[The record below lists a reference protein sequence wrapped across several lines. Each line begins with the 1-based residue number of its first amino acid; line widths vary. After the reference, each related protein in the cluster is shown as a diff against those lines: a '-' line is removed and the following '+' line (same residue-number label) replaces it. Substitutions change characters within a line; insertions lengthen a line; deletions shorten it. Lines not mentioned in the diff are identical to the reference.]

1 MRGHGRE
8 YMVKIWVLED
18 KYKKTHFS
26 VDGYEPET
34 NTVYQFHG
42 LHCHGNMCVGNH
54 KKRKKRQKDT
64 CKIDLLIENDGW
76 DTKYN
81 LVSICKC
88 DKPLLKEVWVEKE
101 FMPYL

>member
-1 MRGHGRE
+1 
-8 YMVKIWVLED
+8 MVKIWVLED

-54 KKRKKRQKDT
+54 KKRKKR
-64 CKIDLLIENDGW
+64 
-76 DTKYN
+76 
-81 LVSICKC
+81 
-88 DKPLLKEVWVEKE
+88 
-101 FMPYL
+101 

>member
-1 MRGHGRE
+1 MDWGRGFKIDKHINHKMRGHGRE

-54 KKRKKRQKDT
+54 KKRKKR
-64 CKIDLLIENDGW
+64 
-76 DTKYN
+76 
-81 LVSICKC
+81 
-88 DKPLLKEVWVEKE
+88 
-101 FMPYL
+101 